1 MSDLTPLIKKIR
13 TFLAQDQKTV
23 QLNEQPKQTQY
34 VKATKVEPKSPIKPT
49 VQASKPQMVKQPVQQ
64 PVQLTESQKIQNE
77 IIRLSNEVT
86 AIDKKYFS
94 GIELKLSNALNQLNS
109 KKQSLKLSTD
119 SAIKNNNSERIYLN
133 KIQLR
138 DDIITYEETVKDIE
152 RERYNIIKQH
162 GLSDDFTKKRQLL
175 KTIEKLKNQYK
186 IAKTDEDIA
195 PRLEVAKKNKEKLDY
210 LISIIKK

>member
-119 SAIKNNNSERIYLN
+119 SAIKNNNSERVYLN

-210 LISIIKK
+210 LRSIIKK